1 MTSEYVELDRFP
13 VSMKWW
19 TLVVRGL
26 AAISFGIL
34 TFAKPSISLLAL
46 VTLWGAYAIVDG
58 LFSVVLSIRGA
69 RIVPG
74 WGWFLAEGLVS
85 IAAGVV
91 TFLWPGITAL
101 VLLVVIAV
109 WAVLTGIAE
118 LATAIWLRRHLRGE
132 WLLAAS
138 GVLSIVFGVLLGM
151 NPGQGALAVT
161 WLIGVYTVLFGAL
174 LVALGV
180 RLHRWTEIAYH
191 APSPERAPTH
201 A

>member
-13 VSMKWW
+13 VSMRWW
-19 TLVVRGL
+19 ALVIRGV
-26 AAISFGIL
+26 AAIAFGIL

-58 LFSVVLSIRGA
+58 VFSVVLSIRGA

-101 VLLVVIAV
+101 VLLVMIAV

-118 LATAIWLRRHLRGE
+118 IATAIRLRRHLRGE

-138 GVLSIVFGVLLGM
+138 GVLSIVFGVLLVV
-151 NPGQGALAVT
+151 NPGQGALTVT
-161 WLIGVYTVLFGAL
+161 WLIGAYAVLFGAL

-180 RLHRWTEIAYH
+180 RLHRWTGIADH
-191 APSPERAPTH
+191 ASSPERAPTH